1 MCVDHGKYL
10 GEITPLM
17 IAIKV
22 RFTGYNRRCNR
33 ILPSAQIHRE
43 AATHLDLLPSIDG
56 TYGIAGVEGVDTVNI
71 LPKPVAD
78 GVTENQFL
86 QRLSGLDGGGKGHS
100 ISGSD
105 DINIGALISPTQDEA
120 CY

>member
-1 MCVDHGKYL
+1 
-10 GEITPLM
+10 M

-43 AATHLDLLPSIDG
+43 AATHLDSLPSIDG
-56 TYGIAGVEGVDTVNI
+56 TNGIAGVEGVDTEHI
-71 LPKPVAD
+71 LPKPVAN

-86 QRLSGLDGGGKGHS
+86 QSLPGLNGGGKSHK

-105 DINIGALISPTQDEA
+105 YINIGAPITPTQDQA
-120 CY
+120 IY